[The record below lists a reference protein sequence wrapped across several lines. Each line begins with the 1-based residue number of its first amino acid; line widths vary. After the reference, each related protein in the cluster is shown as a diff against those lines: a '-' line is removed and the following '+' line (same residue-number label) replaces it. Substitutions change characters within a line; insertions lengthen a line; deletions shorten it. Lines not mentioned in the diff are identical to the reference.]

1 MNTQPAR
8 LALLASGNG
17 TNAEAI
23 MQYFQHHPHIRVAMV
38 LTNNPN
44 AFVLQRARKFN
55 VPARIFNREQFRGP
69 EVLAWLREGNISHLV
84 LSGFLWL
91 VPTTLINAF
100 PDRILNIHPA
110 LLPRHGGKGMFGD
123 RVHEAVKA
131 AGDKESGITI
141 HLVNERFDE
150 GKIIFQASCPVDPS
164 DTPQTIAGKVHQL
177 EYKNFA
183 PVIERW
189 VNGERLSQY

>member
-1 MNTQPAR
+1 VNTAPAR

-23 MQYFQHHPHIRVAMV
+23 MRYFKQHPDIRVAMV

-44 AFVLQRARKFN
+44 AFVLERARKFN
-55 VPARIFNREQFRGP
+55 VPTRVFTREQFRGP
-69 EVLAWLREGNISHLV
+69 DVLGWLRDENITHLV
-84 LSGFLWL
+84 LAGFLWL
-91 VPTTLINAF
+91 VPTPLINAF
-100 PDRILNIHPA
+100 PERILNIHPA
-110 LLPRHGGKGMFGD
+110 LLPRHGGKGMYGD

-131 AGDKESGITI
+131 AGENETGITI

-150 GKIIFQASCPVDPS
+150 GKIIFQASCAVDPS

-177 EYKNFA
+177 EYQHFA

-189 VNGERLSQY
+189 VHGDR

>member
-1 MNTQPAR
+1 MKTQPAR

-23 MQYFQHHPHIRVAMV
+23 MQYFQHHPDIQVALV
-38 LTNNPN
+38 LTNNPD

-55 VPARIFNREQFRGP
+55 VPTRIFTRDQFRDGD
-69 EVLAWLREGNISHLV
+69 VLSWLRDENITHLV
-84 LSGFLWL
+84 LAGFLWL
-91 VPTTLINAF
+91 IPTTLINAF

-150 GKIIFQASCPVDPS
+150 GKIIFQASCPVTPA

-177 EYKNFA
+177 EYKHFA

-189 VNGERLSQY
+189 VHGER